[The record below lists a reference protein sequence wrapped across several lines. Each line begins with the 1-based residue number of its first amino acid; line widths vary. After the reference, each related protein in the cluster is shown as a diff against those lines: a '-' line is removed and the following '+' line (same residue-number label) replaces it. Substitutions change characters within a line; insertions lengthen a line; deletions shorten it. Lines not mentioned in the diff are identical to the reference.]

1 VTGASGAP
9 VPGTGEI
16 LPDIL
21 YDEKNWEQTSREASD
36 MNARQIMNSSF
47 HALHPATP
55 IGEALQVFQRASVE
69 SGRRIFGLMVIDD
82 DEHLVGILSMYDI
95 LTLLQPKHIH
105 IWGEMTD
112 LDISGLIETMC
123 RKSRDHVVG
132 DIMTTE
138 IITVGADAHLFAVL
152 ELMNKHHIRRL
163 PVIEGDRVVGIVY
176 LSDLFF
182 SLIRQIHDETG

>member
-1 VTGASGAP
+1 
-9 VPGTGEI
+9 
-16 LPDIL
+16 
-21 YDEKNWEQTSREASD
+21 
-36 MNARQIMNSSF
+36 MNARQIMNSSY
-47 HALHPATP
+47 HALHPLTP
-55 IGEALQVFQRASVE
+55 IGEALRVFQQASAA

-82 DEHLVGILSMYDI
+82 DNRLVGILSMHDI

-105 IWGEMTD
+105 IWGEMAD
-112 LDISGLIETMC
+112 IDISGLIETMC

-138 IITVGADAHLFAVL
+138 VITVGGDAHLFAVL
-152 ELMNKHHIRRL
+152 ELMNKHHVRRL

-182 SLIRQIHDETG
+182 SLIQRIQHEAE

>member
-1 VTGASGAP
+1 M
-9 VPGTGEI
+9 
-16 LPDIL
+16 
-21 YDEKNWEQTSREASD
+21 K
-36 MNARQIMNSSF
+36 ARQIMNSSY
-47 HALHPATP
+47 HSLHPSTP
-55 IGEALQVFQRASVE
+55 IGEALRVFQQASAE

-82 DEHLVGILSMYDI
+82 DHLVGILSMHDI

-112 LDISGLIETMC
+112 IDISGLIETMC
-123 RKSRDHVVG
+123 RKSRDYVVG

-182 SLIRQIHDETG
+182 SLIQRIHHETG